1 MSLVK
6 RINNKKINIECYKLI
21 LKKPLEKDDNLPS
34 LNDVILDK
42 TGDYVKA
49 LEQLFEYFSTSS
61 GLLGVEKVYR
71 QGDLIRPQ
79 FSGHRKKYEK
89 PAIGLTFSI
98 LFYDK
103 TRDSFT
109 CSPLNAAEV
118 SEYYKYSKVQFVAL
132 RPSLLEKSAWFI
144 DLSQVYPFAVIRFF
158 KILYIEDI
166 KVFQILLNTLYGQ
179 YKDAL
184 NETLKHLKA
193 PSKPTLSN
201 TNKYVVMYRCQR
213 TFASAVLTPKLLSH
227 LFSTGI
233 RKIILSNT
241 IAYLITSDE
250 GAAYYYSAILNY
262 LVYKVA
268 ISGGGFILNQYG
280 RPIKAI
286 IEAGL
291 KWVGEEWQQE
301 VASLS
306 KSIHDVARS
315 IVLKQLG
322 LPVTYPIFEIVDRE
336 RDIEVKNVLGE
347 KVKDVL
353 ESLINNVEDARKMF
367 DVIEENIDKD
377 KLRNALRYV
386 ASFK

>member
-1 MSLVK
+1 M
-6 RINNKKINIECYKLI
+6 
-21 LKKPLEKDDNLPS
+21 EKDDNLPS